1 LGGHFELK
9 QGGHFG
15 LESGGQFAPK
25 WVVILDWN
33 WVVNLTVFSTDNS
46 NSENQVGSSPKQE
59 NEVSKVA
66 GIEITDLLK
75 IYNDLKDSLTDAEFQ
90 AILGIVL
97 SLGTYKELIKPTQG
111 FISTK
116 IEKELPKQ

>member
-33 WVVNLTVFSTDNS
+33 WVVNLTVFSN
-46 NSENQVGSSPKQE
+46 
-59 NEVSKVA
+59 
-66 GIEITDLLK
+66 
-75 IYNDLKDSLTDAEFQ
+75 
-90 AILGIVL
+90 VL
-97 SLGTYKELIKPTQG
+97 SK
-111 FISTK
+111 FSF
-116 IEKELPKQ
+116 